1 MNYSQLGFSS
11 QPNLLSSITQRYLNR
26 VDVLLLVCVAALAIG
41 VGTAVRHMLGP
52 LVPVAATPVHLEF
65 RYLPGYALRTTLRMF
80 AALALSLVFTFGY
93 ATLAAR
99 SRRARQLLLP
109 LLDVLQSVPILG
121 FLTFTVTFFLGLF
134 PGRVLGGEL
143 AAIFTI
149 FTSQAWNMTLGMYQS
164 LRSVPADLEETARC
178 FGLTSWQKF
187 WRLEVPC
194 AVPSLVWNAMISM
207 AGGWFMVV
215 YSESITVGNTDVVLP
230 GVGSYVGVAI
240 EQQNIAAVGAAIVA
254 MMVVILIY
262 DQVLFRPLA
271 AWAARFRLGTG
282 AGGVQASEP
291 WFLRL
296 VRRTRLLS
304 ALGGVLLL
312 GLRKI
317 SYLPLGSRN
326 GSVVA
331 PAPASA
337 GRGEWLWRIG
347 IGAIF
352 MVAFYQVWVY
362 GRDTYTLG
370 QIEHVF
376 TLGGFTLLRVIS
388 MLVLA
393 SLIWVP
399 LGVWFGL
406 NPARARAAQL
416 AAQYCAAFPANL
428 FFPVFVVGIVHFHL
442 TPDIWLTPLMILGAQ
457 WYILFNVI
465 AGTSSFPVELL
476 EVCRDLNVKGWFWW
490 RRVLL
495 PGIMPYYLV
504 GAIAASGGAWN
515 AAIASE
521 MAEWGSTTLTA
532 HGLGAYIA
540 QATQKGDMSEVGLG
554 TATMCVLVML
564 LNTLF
569 WRPFSDYAARRL
581 KLN

>member
-1 MNYSQLGFSS
+1 MTYRQLGFSS
-11 QPNLLSSITQRYLNR
+11 QPNLLSSATQRYLNR
-26 VDVLLLVCVAALAIG
+26 VDGLLLVCLAALAIG

-52 LVPVAATPVHLEF
+52 LVPVAATPVHLQF

-80 AALALSLVFTFGY
+80 AALALSLVFTFCY

-134 PGRVLGGEL
+134 PGRALGGEL

-187 WRLEVPC
+187 WRLDVPC

-240 EQQNIAAVGAAIVA
+240 EQKNIAAVAAAIVA
-254 MMVVILIY
+254 MMAVILIY

-282 AGGVQASEP
+282 AGGVQVAEP

-296 VRRTRLLS
+296 LRRTRLLS
-304 ALGGVLLL
+304 ALGGILLL

-326 GSVVA
+326 GSVA
-331 PAPASA
+331 RQAASQG
-337 GRGEWLWRIG
+337 GRGEWIWRVTM
-347 IGAIF
+347 GAVF
-352 MVAFYQVWVY
+352 LLALYQVWVY
-362 GRDTYTLG
+362 GRETYTLE
-370 QIEHVF
+370 QIGHVF

-442 TPDIWLTPLMILGAQ
+442 APDIWLTPLMILGAQ

-476 EVCRDLNVKGWFWW
+476 EVCRDLNVTGWFWW

-554 TATMCVLVML
+554 TATMCVFVML
-564 LNTLF
+564 LNMLF

-581 KLN
+581 KLS